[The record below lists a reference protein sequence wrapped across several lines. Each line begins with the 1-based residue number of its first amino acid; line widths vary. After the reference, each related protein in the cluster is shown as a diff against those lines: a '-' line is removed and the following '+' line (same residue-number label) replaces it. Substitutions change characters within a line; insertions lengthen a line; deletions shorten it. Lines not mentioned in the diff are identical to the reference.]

1 MKASEIKKLTYEQ
14 GMEKLEEMVRKLE
27 NGGMTLNESF
37 DAYESCIMLYRH
49 LETILNDGDARIM
62 RLMMQVEA
70 EMESEN

>member
-1 MKASEIKKLTYEQ
+1 MKAAEIKKLTYEQ

-37 DAYESCIMLYRH
+37 DAYEDCIMLYKH

-62 RLMMQVEA
+62 RLSMQA
-70 EMESEN
+70 EIEMQN